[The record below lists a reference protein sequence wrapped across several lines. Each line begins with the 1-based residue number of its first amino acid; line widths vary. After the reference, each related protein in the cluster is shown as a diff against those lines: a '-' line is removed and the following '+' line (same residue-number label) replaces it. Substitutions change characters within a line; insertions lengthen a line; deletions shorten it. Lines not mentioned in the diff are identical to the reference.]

1 MFSTLMALNGNPFRA
16 FYLLAVTNNNNKG
29 VIGMKRWLSFL
40 SLVIALSIVM
50 ALPLTTIA
58 VEEEVEIEEV
68 ENVEETDVN
77 EEEEQNN
84 KNNGKAKGKSSSK
97 EWKEIKSSLETEKD
111 TLETLKDDLE
121 LEIEELEAELEA
133 AEASEDFEAIETI
146 QLKISML
153 KESFSEHKDLMKQKI
168 REMQQVMKEKYT
180 AEEWNLLME
189 NASELEGISGVKM
202 LPAENILMP
211 GKNLKFDVPPVI
223 KEGRVLVPIR
233 SISTALGA
241 DVSWKVDTKIAT
253 IVYED
258 SVIEFDINA
267 MKVSV
272 NGEEIQLDVPAE
284 IMEGRIVV
292 PLRFIVE
299 NMGLEVEWDSETE
312 TVAITE
318 TETVEITE

>member
-1 MFSTLMALNGNPFRA
+1 
-16 FYLLAVTNNNNKG
+16 
-29 VIGMKRWLSFL
+29 MKRWLSFL

-50 ALPLTTIA
+50 AFPLTTMA

-68 ENVEETDVN
+68 EIEEETDVN

-84 KNNGKAKGKSSSK
+84 KNNGKAKGKSSNK

-111 TLETLKDDLE
+111 TLETVKDDLE
-121 LEIEELEAELEA
+121 LEIEELEALLEA
-133 AEASEDFEAIETI
+133 AEASDNVEEMERI
-146 QLKISML
+146 QLEISTL
-153 KESFSEHKDLMKQKI
+153 KESFSDHKVLMKQKI

-180 AEEWNLLME
+180 ADEWNLLME
-189 NASELEGISGVKM
+189 NASELEGIPGVKM

-241 DVSWKVDTKIAT
+241 DVSWDNDNKIAT
-253 IVYED
+253 ILYMD
-258 SVIEFDINA
+258 SEIVFDIKE
-267 MKVSV
+267 MLVTV
-272 NGEEIQLDVPAE
+272 DGDEIELDVPAD

-299 NMGLEVEWDSETE
+299 NMGLDIEWEP
-312 TVAITE
+312 E
-318 TETVEITE
+318 TETVEITEPETETVE